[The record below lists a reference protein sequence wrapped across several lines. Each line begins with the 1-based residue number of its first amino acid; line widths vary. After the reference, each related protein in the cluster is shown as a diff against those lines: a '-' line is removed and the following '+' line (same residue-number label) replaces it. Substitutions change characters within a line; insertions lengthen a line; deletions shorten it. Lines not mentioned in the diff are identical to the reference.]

1 LFHRGDRLDDPL
13 PRKQNT
19 VTIADKYG
27 PWALVVGGSEG
38 VGAHLCE
45 QLASDG
51 VNLVIMARKPEALA
65 AIADRCRAAGV
76 EVRTV
81 SADVSLPEAALES
94 ARRETDDLEI
104 GLLVYMAGANLGRG
118 VFPDLPLEQIRKVV
132 AMNVDGQILF
142 THHYSGLMK
151 ERGRGGIVL
160 IGSIA
165 SYAGVPLVS
174 QYSAAKAFSRI
185 FSEAI
190 WYELA
195 PFGVDVVHVSLDFT
209 ATPAMERL
217 GYDLSTAADPK
228 EIAAECL
235 AHIGDG
241 PVWNAGGPANVT
253 EANRRLAFLPRDEA
267 VRSVS
272 LPPLK

>member
-1 LFHRGDRLDDPL
+1 MTIPDR
-13 PRKQNT
+13 
-19 VTIADKYG
+19 YG

-38 VGAHLCE
+38 IGAHVCDE
-45 QLASDG
+45 LAGEG
-51 VNLVIMARKPEALA
+51 VNLIVMARKPGPLGEVAE
-65 AIADRCRAAGV
+65 RCRAAGV

-81 SADVSLPEAALES
+81 IADVSQPEAALEG
-94 ARRETDDLEI
+94 ARRESDGVEV

-118 VFPDLPLEQIRKVV
+118 VFPDLPLERVRKVV

-160 IGSIA
+160 VGSIA
-165 SYAGVPLVS
+165 SYVGVPLIS

-190 WYELA
+190 WFELA

-217 GYDLSTAADPK
+217 GYDLSGAADPR
-228 EIAAECL
+228 EIASECL
-235 AHIGDG
+235 AHIGEG
-241 PVWNAGGPANVT
+241 PVWVAGGPDNVA
-253 EANRRLAFLPRDEA
+253 EANRRLALWPRDEA